1 MEAKGCA
8 QPMSWTNARRSF
20 YWALRSK
27 LALSMHISH
36 IHHASPNL
44 SHAAAEREIMNL
56 LPSHV
61 TSNQRGKDSQV
72 MAEALEVVDLAEIIH
87 DLRTAHVANEMLHLV
102 RGTERGRVQVLAGVG
117 AKAGLAGLVSMVGSL
132 TTEEKT
138 ALAAAL
144 QAAGSQERSPGP
156 PSYAAAT

>member
-1 MEAKGCA
+1 MQAKGCA
-8 QPMSWTNARRSF
+8 QPISWTNARRTF

-27 LALSMHISH
+27 LALSKHISH

-44 SHAAAEREIMNL
+44 SHTAAEREVMNL

-61 TSNQRGKDSQV
+61 TSNPRGMDSQL
-72 MAEALEVVDLAEIIH
+72 MAEALEVVDLTEVLH
-87 DLRTAHVANEMLHLV
+87 NLRAVHVANEMLHLV
-102 RGTERGRVQVLAGVG
+102 RGTERGRMQMLAGVG
-117 AKAGLAGLVSMVGSL
+117 AKAGLGGLVSMVGSL
-132 TTEEKT
+132 TAEEKA

-144 QAAGSQERSPGP
+144 QAGTQEGSPGP

>member
-27 LALSMHISH
+27 LALSKHISH
-36 IHHASPNL
+36 IRHASPSL
-44 SHAAAEREIMNL
+44 SYAAAECEVTNL
-56 LPSHV
+56 LPGHIM
-61 TSNQRGKDSQV
+61 SNHREKDSQA
-72 MAEALEVVDLAEIIH
+72 MAEALETVDLTEVLH
-87 DLRTAHVANEMLHLV
+87 NLRTTHVANEMLHLV
-102 RGTERGRVQVLAGVG
+102 RGTERRHAQALAGVG
-117 AKAGLAGLVSMVGSL
+117 AKAGLAGLVSMVDSL
-132 TTEEKT
+132 TAEEKA

-144 QAAGSQERSPGP
+144 RAAGTQERSPDP